1 MVSRANVCFT
11 LNQLERVEQVRI
23 RALLNLLP
31 TLNHYEMGIISS
43 TWIVEH
49 VRIGAEL
56 RLIYKIGKNTMHR
69 KVVGK
74 C

>member
-31 TLNHYEMGIISS
+31 TINHYVIGISS
-43 TWIVEH
+43 TLIVEH
-49 VRIGAEL
+49 GRIGAEL
-56 RLIYKIGKNTMHR
+56 RLIYKIEKTMH
-69 KVVGK
+69 
-74 C
+74 

>member
-31 TLNHYEMGIISS
+31 TLNHYEIGISS

-56 RLIYKIGKNTMHR
+56 RLIYKIGKKQCIR